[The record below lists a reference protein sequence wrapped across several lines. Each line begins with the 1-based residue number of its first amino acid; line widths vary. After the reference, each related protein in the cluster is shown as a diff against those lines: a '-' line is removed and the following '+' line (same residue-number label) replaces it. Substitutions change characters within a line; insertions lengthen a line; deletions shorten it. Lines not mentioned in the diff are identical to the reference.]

1 MEIRYL
7 RHNQINKQKWDAL
20 LDHSPQSLIYAYSWY
35 LDSMS
40 PNWDALIGGDYEA
53 IFPLPWNK
61 KLFGIKRVLKPRLC
75 QQLGLFSLENE
86 VAVSLLEDFLKS
98 IPDHF
103 KAIDINLNEQNPC
116 PQKNQWISKKRVNML
131 LPLLP
136 SYSELYSHYSEHHK
150 RNLKKSIHANLVPV
164 NNMTPDHFI
173 NSFLEQNKDKIK
185 AFSNDQKKNLS
196 QLINN
201 SIESK
206 AGIIRA
212 LSDEKGKLQSA
223 VFLQNSKDRLYYLL
237 PFSTEEGRRSAAMYS
252 LMDQIFKE
260 YAGSNKIFDFE
271 GSSLPGVA
279 KFYKGFGA
287 SETNYY
293 QIIKN
298 QLPFWITWIL
308 KISGR

>member
-7 RHNQINKQKWDAL
+7 RHSQINKQKWDAL
-20 LDHSPQSLIYAYSWY
+20 LDHSPQSLIYANSWY
-35 LDSMS
+35 LDSIS

-61 KLFGIKRVLKPRLC
+61 KLLGIKRVLKPRLC
-75 QQLGLFSLENE
+75 QQLGLFSLEQQIST
-86 VAVSLLEDFLKS
+86 ALLDDFLKS

-103 KAIDINLNEQNPC
+103 KSIDINLNEQNPC
-116 PQKNQWISKKRVNML
+116 PQQNEWITKKRINVL
-131 LPLLP
+131 LPLFP
-136 SYSELYSHYSEHHK
+136 SYSELYSNYSDHHK
-150 RNLKKSIHANLVPV
+150 RNLKKSLQANLFPV
-164 NNMTPDHFI
+164 NNMTTDQFI
-173 NSFLEQNKDKIK
+173 SSFLEQNKAKIK
-185 AFSNDQKKNLS
+185 AFSNEQKKNLR
-196 QLINN
+196 QLINK
-201 SIESK
+201 SIDSN
-206 AGIIRA
+206 AGMIRA
-212 LSDEKGKLQSA
+212 LSDDKGKLHSA
-223 VFLQNSKDRLYYLL
+223 VFLQKSKDRLYYLL
-237 PFSTEEGRRSAAMYS
+237 PFSTAAGRQSAAMYN

-298 QLPFWITWIL
+298 QLPFWIRWIL